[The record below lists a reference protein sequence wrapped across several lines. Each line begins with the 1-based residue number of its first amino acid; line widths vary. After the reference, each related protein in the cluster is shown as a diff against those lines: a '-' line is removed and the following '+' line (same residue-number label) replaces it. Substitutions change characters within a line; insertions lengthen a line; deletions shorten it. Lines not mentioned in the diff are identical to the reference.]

1 MLTRLWKWLDQGWSW
16 IADNDGRGFRFCLL
30 LVALGLILFTALV
43 TLRDFPNS
51 ADEYSYLIS
60 AQILSEGKLS
70 VPSPPHQ
77 EFFTFIHVINFGKF
91 YSKYPPG
98 WPLILA
104 GGALLGIPWIVN
116 PLLALATILLLH
128 RILRE
133 HVSLRSANV
142 AAILLLTS
150 PFFIFNSASYFS
162 HTSGLFLI
170 TAFMFFY
177 LKCLRSPELPLGM
190 YLAMG
195 VCAGFAFLARPFTAV
210 VLLSC
215 PAVYLIAHAVR
226 TRQLASYAYRLTP
239 TALVFGAFLALFL
252 FYNSVQTGD
261 AFQQPFNLWDSRDQP
276 GFWLVGGEFRHS
288 WRQNISLRLRE
299 LNDWTSYAPF
309 LVLASL
315 FWRDSRRPL
324 GLLLLSMFLA
334 LLAGYL
340 FYHGVGG
347 NRYGPRYFYEAS
359 LVLFVLPAI
368 AISRIGRIG
377 ALVVLVILALNA
389 SVFLEKSRFHAQ
401 QVRERMTLYDEV
413 EGQGITNAIVFLK
426 TGSGSMPVGDLTRNG
441 IHFDGPVLYV
451 WDLGPKNET
460 LVDAHPDREAYYF
473 SYDRKEGRGYF
484 TPFDDSSDP

>member
-1 MLTRLWKWLDQGWSW
+1 MLARLWKWLDQGWSW

-60 AQILSEGKLS
+60 AQIFSEGKLS

-77 EFFTFIHVINFGKF
+77 EFFTFFHVINFGKF

-104 GGALLGIPWIVN
+104 SGALLGIPWIVN
-116 PLLALATILLLH
+116 PLLALATIVLLH
-128 RILRE
+128 RMLRE
-133 HVSLRSANV
+133 HVSLRSANI

-150 PFFIFNSASYFS
+150 PFFIFNFASYFS
-162 HTSGLFLI
+162 HSSGLFLI

-195 VCAGFAFLARPFTAV
+195 VCAGLAFLARPFTAV

-215 PAVYLIAHAVR
+215 PAVYLVAHAVR
-226 TRQLASYAYRLTP
+226 TGQLASYAYRFTP

-252 FYNSVQTGD
+252 FYNHAQTGD
-261 AFQQPFNLWDSRDQP
+261 ALRQPFSLWDPTDQP
-276 GFWLVGGEFRHS
+276 GFSRQGFDLALA

-315 FWRDSRRPL
+315 FWRDSHRPL

-334 LLAGYL
+334 LLGAYFLYFGDA
-340 FYHGVGG
+340 G
-347 NRYGPRYFYEAS
+347 NRYGPRYLYEGS
-359 LVLFVLPAI
+359 LVLFALPAI

-377 ALVVLVILALNA
+377 ALVVLVILVLNA

-413 EGQGITNAIVFLK
+413 ERQGITNAIVFLK
-426 TGSGSMPVGDLTRNG
+426 TGSGSMPAGDLTRNG

-460 LVDAHPDREAYYF
+460 LVDAHPDRDAYYF
-473 SYDRKEGRGYF
+473 SYDDEEKRGYF
-484 TPFDDSSDP
+484 EPFEDPRNP